1 MGLRLNVDL
10 ETSAGPSQEVYA
22 RVESISYNKFTAA
35 VMFQIT
41 YWVDQNHA
49 IKATKTFLDEEQR
62 NMVGLIYD
70 RVMYYPIGN
79 AEEVEIF
86 LPQYMDVSAV
96 NEEEVD
102 IPIYE
107 TKLTKREVPY
117 VSFDENGEEVT
128 LYRTVTEEKQVQVG
142 VKKEVKKVI
151 DYGVSNR
158 LAEFTYEVLKGEL
171 AKWFPKDNIETV
183 K

>member
-10 ETSAGPSQEVYA
+10 EMSAGPSQEVYA

-142 VKKEVKKVI
+142 VKKEVKKRRGPAISAHVHLSHLPTAPAWTGRPAPL
-151 DYGVSNR
+151 Y
-158 LAEFTYEVLKGEL
+158 F
-171 AKWFPKDNIETV
+171 
-183 K
+183 

>member
-1 MGLRLNVDL
+1 MGLQLNVDL
-10 ETSAGPSQEVYA
+10 ETSLGPSQEVYA
-22 RVESISYNKFTAA
+22 RIEGISYNKHTAA

-41 YWVDQNHA
+41 YWVDRNHA
-49 IKATKTFLDEEQR
+49 IKATRTFLDEGPR

-70 RVMYYPIGN
+70 KVMYYP
-79 AEEVEIF
+79 AESTEEVEIL
-86 LPQYMDVSAV
+86 LPQYLDIFAV

-107 TKLTKREVPY
+107 TKLAKREVPY

-128 LYRTVTEEKQVQVG
+128 LYRTITEEKQVQVG

-158 LAEFTYEVLKGEL
+158 LAEFAYNALRVEL

>member
-10 ETSAGPSQEVYA
+10 ETSQGPSQEVYA

-70 RVMYYPIGN
+70 RVMYYPTVN

-107 TKLTKREVPY
+107 TKLAKREVPY

-128 LYRTVTEEKQVQVG
+128 LYRTITEEKQVQVG

>member
-10 ETSAGPSQEVYA
+10 ETSQGPSQEVYA

-70 RVMYYPIGN
+70 RVMYYPTGN

-96 NEEEVD
+96 NEEEVA

-107 TKLTKREVPY
+107 TKLAKKEVPY

>member
-22 RVESISYNKFTAA
+22 RVKSISYNKFTAA

-70 RVMYYPIGN
+70 RVIYYPTGN
-79 AEEVEIF
+79 TEGVEIF

-107 TKLTKREVPY
+107 TKLAKREVPY